1 MNKNILLRIAKVAFL
16 LFLMIGTALIIRNNR
31 NKMQQS
37 QTEWTTNEGKVFGTT
52 YHITYHSAHDMH
64 DSILAALAQVDSSL
78 SMFNP
83 ESQVAKI
90 NSNETDVMNPQLK
103 HLLAQSL
110 EISQKTNGAFD
121 VTVAPLVN
129 AWGFG
134 FKNADSVSQTQID
147 SIMQFVGYDKVH
159 INGDK
164 LEKKDPRT
172 MLDFSAIAK
181 GYGVDQAAEV
191 LERNGITDY
200 MVEIGGE
207 MRLSGKNREMKD
219 WSIGVQN
226 PHKDGTHTE
235 SNLQMI
241 VSVSNCGIA
250 TSGNYN
256 RYYIKDGQKISH
268 TIDPSTGRPV
278 THNLLSATVRAK
290 DCATA
295 DALATS
301 FMVMGKEKAMHF
313 LKAHKEYS
321 AILIYAKEDG
331 TLASEQFGA
340 WIVK

>member
-1 MNKNILLRIAKVAFL
+1 MKKNILFRIAKIAFL
-16 LFLMIGTALIIRNNR
+16 LFLMIGTAWIIRNNK

-52 YHITYHSAHDMH
+52 YHITYHSSIDLH
-64 DSILAALAQVDSSL
+64 DSILIALAQVDSSL
-78 SMFNP
+78 SMFNQ

-90 NSNETDVMNPQLK
+90 NRNETNIMNPDLK
-103 HLLAQSL
+103 HLLQQSFR
-110 EISQKTNGAFD
+110 ISQMTNGAFD

-134 FKNADSVSQTQID
+134 FQNAEAMTQAQID
-147 SIMQFVGYDKVH
+147 SIMRFVGYDKVH
-159 INGDK
+159 INGNK
-164 LEKKDPRT
+164 LEKEDPRT

-181 GYGVDQAAEV
+181 GYGVDQAAAV

-207 MRLSGKNREMKD
+207 MRLSGKNREKKD

-241 VSVSNCGIA
+241 ISVSNCGIA

-278 THNLLSATVRAK
+278 THNLLSATVRAA

-301 FMVMGKEKAMHF
+301 FMVMGKDKAMEF
-313 LKAHKEYS
+313 LKANQEYS
-321 AILIYAKEDG
+321 AILIYAREDG
-331 TLASEQFGA
+331 TLASVQFGE

>member
-31 NKMQQS
+31 DKVKQS

-52 YHITYHSAHDMH
+52 YHITYHSAQDMH
-64 DSILAALAQVDSSL
+64 DSILVALAQVDSSL

-110 EISQKTNGAFD
+110 EISQKTDGSFD

-134 FKNADSVSQTQID
+134 FKNAESVSQTQID

-181 GYGVDQAAEV
+181 GYGVDQVAAV

-207 MRLSGKNREMKD
+207 MRLSGKNKEKKD

-235 SNLQMI
+235 NNLQMI

-301 FMVMGKEKAMHF
+301 FMVMGKEKAMQF

>member
-16 LFLMIGTALIIRNNR
+16 LFLMIGTVLIIRNNR
-31 NKMQQS
+31 DKVKQS

-52 YHITYHSAHDMH
+52 YHITYHSAQDMH
-64 DSILAALAQVDSSL
+64 DSILFALAQVDSSL
-78 SMFNP
+78 SMFNQ

-90 NSNETDVMNPQLK
+90 NRNETDIMNPDLR
-103 HLLAQSL
+103 HLLQQSL
-110 EISQKTNGAFD
+110 NISQMTNGAFD
-121 VTVAPLVN
+121 ATVAPLVN

-134 FKNADSVSQTQID
+134 FQNAEAMNQSQVD
-147 SIMQFVGYDKVH
+147 SIMQFVGYDKIS

-181 GYGVDQAAEV
+181 GYGVDKAAEV

-235 SNLQMI
+235 SNPQMV
-241 VSVSNCGIA
+241 VSISNCGIA

-256 RYYIKDGQKISH
+256 RYYIKDGQRISH

-278 THNLLSATVRAK
+278 THNLLSATVRAQ

-301 FMVMGKEKAMHF
+301 FMVMGKDKAMDF
-313 LKAHKEYS
+313 LKSNKEFS

-331 TLASEQFGA
+331 TLASAQFGE

>member
-1 MNKNILLRIAKVAFL
+1 MRKDILFRIAKIAFL
-16 LFLMIGTALIIRNNR
+16 LFLMIGTAWIIRNNKA
-31 NKMQQS
+31 KMQQS

-52 YHITYHSAHDMH
+52 YHITYHSSSDLH
-64 DSILAALAQVDSSL
+64 DSILFALAQVDSSL
-78 SMFNP
+78 SMFNQK
-83 ESQVAKI
+83 SQVAKI
-90 NSNETDVMNPQLK
+90 NRNETDIMNPDLR
-103 HLLAQSL
+103 HLLQQSL
-110 EISQKTNGAFD
+110 NISQMTNGAFD

-134 FKNADSVSQTQID
+134 FQNAESVSQAQID
-147 SIMQFVGYDKVH
+147 SIMQFVGYDKIS
-159 INGDK
+159 INGDQ

-181 GYGVDQAAEV
+181 GYGVDKAAEV

-226 PHKDGTHTE
+226 PHKDGTHSE
-235 SNLQMI
+235 SNLQMV
-241 VSVSNCGIA
+241 VSISNCGIA

-256 RYYIKDGQKISH
+256 RYYIKDGKKISH

-278 THNLLSATVRAK
+278 THNLLSATVRAQ

-301 FMVMGKEKAMHF
+301 FMVMGKDKAMDF
-313 LKAHKEYS
+313 LKSNKEYG

-331 TLASEQFGA
+331 TLASAQFGE

>member
-1 MNKNILLRIAKVAFL
+1 MKKNTVFRIAKIAFL
-16 LFLMIGTALIIRNNR
+16 LFLMIGTAIIIRNNQ
-31 NKMQQS
+31 NKMQAIS
-37 QTEWTTNEGKVFGTT
+37 HEWITNKGQIFGTT
-52 YHITYHSAHDMH
+52 YNITYHGATDLH
-64 DSILAALAQVDSSL
+64 DSILVALAQVDSSL

-83 ESQVAKI
+83 KSQVALI
-90 NSNETDVMNPQLK
+90 NSNQTQEMNTDLK
-103 HLLAQSL
+103 YLLARAN
-110 EISQKTNGAFD
+110 EISQLTDGAFD

-134 FKNADSVSQTQID
+134 FQTSSPLTDMQID
-147 SIMQFVGYDKVH
+147 SLLQFVGYKH
-159 INGDK
+159 ITTDGNRLIK
-164 LEKKDPRT
+164 QDPRT

-207 MRLSGKNREMKD
+207 MRLSGKNKASKD
-219 WSIGVQN
+219 WSVGVQN

-235 SNLQMI
+235 TNLQMI
-241 VSVSNCGIA
+241 ISLSNCGIA

-256 RYYIKDGQKISH
+256 RYYVRDGQKISH
-268 TIDPSTGRPV
+268 TIDPNTGRPV
-278 THNLLSATVRAK
+278 THTLLSATVRAD

-295 DALATS
+295 DALATA
-301 FMVMGKEKAMHF
+301 FMVMGKEKAMDF
-313 LKAHKEYS
+313 LKRHKTYS
-321 AILIYAKEDG
+321 AILIYAKPDG

>member
-1 MNKNILLRIAKVAFL
+1 MKKNILFRIAKIAFL
-16 LFLMIGTALIIRNNR
+16 LFLMIGTVLIIRNNR
-31 NKMQQS
+31 DKVKQS

-52 YHITYHSAHDMH
+52 YHITYHSAQDMH
-64 DSILAALAQVDSSL
+64 DSILFALAQVDSSL
-78 SMFNP
+78 SMFNQ

-90 NSNETDVMNPQLK
+90 NRNETDIMNPDLR
-103 HLLAQSL
+103 HLLQQSL
-110 EISQKTNGAFD
+110 NISQMTNGAFD

-134 FKNADSVSQTQID
+134 FQNAEAMSQSQVD
-147 SIMQFVGYDKVH
+147 SIMQFVGYDKIS

-181 GYGVDQAAEV
+181 GYGVDKAAEV

-235 SNLQMI
+235 SNLQMV
-241 VSVSNCGIA
+241 VSISNCGIA

-278 THNLLSATVRAK
+278 THNLLSATVRAA

-301 FMVMGKEKAMHF
+301 FMVMGKDKAMDF
-313 LKAHKEYS
+313 LKSNKEYS

-331 TLASEQFGA
+331 TLASAQFGE